1 MVRSPR
7 RLRHCASL
15 LGWGRASRIADT
27 PLADPNAC
35 GPDRRAQACAHWA
48 KFPGAVGAA
57 IGAEAFA
64 ACETP
69 PELKKLAA
77 LETRKIVLP
86 ATGGEVRAHVR
97 TELARRQAA

>member
-1 MVRSPR
+1 MKDAAAAEEASPGVPVVC
-7 RLRHCASL
+7 L
-15 LGWGRASRIADT
+15 
-27 PLADPNAC
+27 
-35 GPDRRAQACAHWA
+35 ACAHWA

-77 LETRKIVLP
+77 LETRKVVLP
-86 ATGGEVRAHVR
+86 ATEDAVRAHVR
-97 TELARRQAA
+97 AGLADRKAVGSLRC